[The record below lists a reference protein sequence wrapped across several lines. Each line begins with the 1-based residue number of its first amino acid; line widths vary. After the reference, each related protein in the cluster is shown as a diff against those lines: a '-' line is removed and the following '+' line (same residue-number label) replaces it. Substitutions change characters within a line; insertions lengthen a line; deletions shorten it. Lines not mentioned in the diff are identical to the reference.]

1 MASEEKQA
9 AIDMDSLGDKQL
21 DQVSAADF
29 LRALNAGGLS
39 LTQYMTVWPEK
50 KKVELFVE
58 PENVGRVR
66 VRDLHRRS
74 IGIAIDCD
82 DFAAETLQLDHHF
95 FAELARAQ
103 QHHALSRRRER
114 CSQCRHDGLAARC
127 RKWLM
132 MS

>member
-39 LTQYMTVWPEK
+39 LTHYMAVWPEK

-66 VRDLHRRS
+66 VRDLIAVIRAEKKKRELEPFLDVGFGDPLRADQLIDRIAREVELRMRR
-74 IGIAIDCD
+74 
-82 DFAAETLQLDHHF
+82 
-95 FAELARAQ
+95 
-103 QHHALSRRRER
+103 
-114 CSQCRHDGLAARC
+114 
-127 RKWLM
+127 
-132 MS
+132 

>member
-29 LRALNAGGLS
+29 LRALSAGGLS
-39 LTQYMTVWPEK
+39 MTWPEK

-66 VRDLHRRS
+66 VRDLIAVIRAEKKKRELEPFLDLGFGDPLRADQLIDRIAREVELRMRR
-74 IGIAIDCD
+74 
-82 DFAAETLQLDHHF
+82 
-95 FAELARAQ
+95 
-103 QHHALSRRRER
+103 
-114 CSQCRHDGLAARC
+114 
-127 RKWLM
+127 
-132 MS
+132 